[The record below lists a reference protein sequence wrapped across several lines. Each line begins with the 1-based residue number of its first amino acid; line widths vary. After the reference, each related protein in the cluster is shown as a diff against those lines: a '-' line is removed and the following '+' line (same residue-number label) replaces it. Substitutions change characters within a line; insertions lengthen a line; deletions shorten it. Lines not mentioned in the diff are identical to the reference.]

1 MADCQWAKKA
11 LWMKKVQKACKKR
24 ISAKDFHRTFIRC
37 LERRGNNAIFTRVK
51 TYIRPTECPHCH
63 NRLDPQEVACPH
75 CHTPNPDEQA
85 RHLFKDFLPLSSFK
99 QIGLFACSLIGLS
112 IFSEIV
118 ALILVAIAKGQNPTW
133 TAEQLNE
140 YLSSGT
146 VNFLYMLIAY
156 LLVLVAMGLVLFKDC
171 QAWLR
176 RFLKWKNA
184 LIGVA
189 FAIGLFVVGILY
201 SLFVISPVYAALGIE
216 GTVNNA
222 NQSVLNSMIASVPVG
237 AFFLLSIIG
246 PVTEELGYRAG
257 LFSFLSR
264 FGKPAAYL
272 ISILIFA
279 FIHFDFGCFKEGGTA
294 IAIEMV
300 NLPSYLFGGIAL
312 SICYDKFGIEGST
325 TAHILYNAASFFT
338 QLI

>member
-1 MADCQWAKKA
+1 MQFLHDEQGRQQTAHIAAHIKRPLHAADELPAGTRFGAVVKFGILPEPRENVRRFEGRAQGGESGVGLCFVPAAQAVGNKA
-11 LWMKKVQKACKKR
+11 EQGRAVEGMKRA
-24 ISAKDFHRTFIRC
+24 
-37 LERRGNNAIFTRVK
+37 RRGGQDGERGEKIEA
-51 TYIRPTECPHCH
+51 
-63 NRLDPQEVACPH
+63 Q
-75 CHTPNPDEQA
+75 
-85 RHLFKDFLPLSSFK
+85 
-99 QIGLFACSLIGLS
+99 
-112 IFSEIV
+112 
-118 ALILVAIAKGQNPTW
+118 LVA
-133 TAEQLNE
+133 
-140 YLSSGT
+140 
-146 VNFLYMLIAY
+146 
-156 LLVLVAMGLVLFKDC
+156 
-171 QAWLR
+171 R
-176 RFLKWKNA
+176 R
-184 LIGVA
+184 
-189 FAIGLFVVGILY
+189 
-201 SLFVISPVYAALGIE
+201 
-216 GTVNNA
+216 
-222 NQSVLNSMIASVPVG
+222 VG